1 VLKPCVAPAEPARL
15 CGVLSDR
22 PRCPAHRNPRRR
34 RRPGYGAAERTRR
47 AKVVANHVQVHGYVC
62 PGCPLSDS
70 LPHPADPDRNPLT
83 ADHLIPVGPPH
94 FGPEDGPLRVM
105 CRAGNSSL
113 GGSQRHRRTP
123 RP

>member
-1 VLKPCVAPAEPARL
+1 VLKPCVARLEPARL
-15 CGVLSDR
+15 CGRLSDR
-22 PRCPAHRNPRRR
+22 PRCPAHRNPARPR
-34 RRPGYGAAERTRR
+34 RRPGYTAAERTRR
-47 AKVVANHVQVHGYVC
+47 AAVVANHVQNHGYVC

-70 LPHPADPDRNPLT
+70 TPHIADPDTNPLT

-113 GGSQRHRRTP
+113 GGRNRRNP
-123 RP
+123 S